1 MTVIEFYT
9 ILQNDLLDVFIEYIV
24 ANKKALN

>member
-1 MTVIEFYT
+1 MTLVELYT
-9 ILQNDLLDVFIEYIV
+9 VLQSDLLDVFIEYIG

>member
-1 MTVIEFYT
+1 MTLIEFYT
-9 ILQNDLLDVFIEYIV
+9 ILQKDLLDVFIKYIG